1 MYRDKFLHLKS
12 KLKEIELIGS
22 KAHSLLA
29 PPGRFEEIKDYFR
42 SSSNPKKASVLI
54 HIYPDLQKEAR
65 FVLIK
70 RNRYEGIHSGQISL
84 PGGKFQTL
92 DSTDWNTAI
101 REASEEVGLTKD
113 MVVKIREITKVY
125 IPPSNFIVS
134 PFLSYSNEKPFFKP
148 QKDEV
153 DQIIETSLKTL
164 LNPNSLIK
172 RKISTSYIKDVLV
185 PGYFLEGVFV
195 WGATAMILSEFREL
209 FKKVSLK

>member
-1 MYRDKFLHLKS
+1 MNFDKFLHLKS

-153 DQIIETSLKTL
+153 DQIIETPLKTL

-172 RKISTSYIKDVLV
+172 RKISTSYIKDILV

-209 FKKVSLK
+209 FKKASLK

>member
-1 MYRDKFLHLKS
+1 MKKS
-12 KLKEIELIGS
+12 KTISEVLLI
-22 KAHSLLA
+22 
-29 PPGRFEEIKDYFR
+29 
-42 SSSNPKKASVLI
+42 
-54 HIYPDLQKEAR
+54 QKEAR